1 MAAQA
6 KVIIKGQNDIGGAVK
21 SAAADLGSLKGAAT
35 KLGGV
40 LKGAFAAT
48 AIIASVKALGSAVS
62 STFSEF
68 SAAERSYKQLALALG
83 DSTSYEKVTAVVER
97 LSSQTLSGKGDIES
111 MVAQLAALGKSADEI
126 ESISEAAVYLSNVT
140 GKDLNGSMMNLL
152 DSYTGATG
160 ELRKLGIELDGLTK
174 DELAHGAAVD
184 KVIDK
189 LGEYSAM
196 MADG

>member
-1 MAAQA
+1 M
-6 KVIIKGQNDIGGAVK
+6 
-21 SAAADLGSLKGAAT
+21 
-35 KLGGV
+35 
-40 LKGAFAAT
+40 
-48 AIIASVKALGSAVS
+48 
-62 STFSEF
+62 
-68 SAAERSYKQLALALG
+68 
-83 DSTSYEKVTAVVER
+83 VER

-196 MADG
+196 MADRGYRPTPDEHEEHLGRHPPAGGRHHRLQLRSVVG